1 MGIIIFIWKMAA
13 VELSKLSKTEK
24 DELCVSYAALML
36 HDDGVEI
43 TAEKLTKVIKESGNE
58 VEPYWPMLFAKALK
72 THKIGDLLSNLGSAG
87 GGGGAGPAAAA
98 TGDAGKADEAEAA
111 EEKQESDADVEMGG
125 LFGDDDDDY

>member
-1 MGIIIFIWKMAA
+1 MA
-13 VELSKLSKTEK
+13 
-24 DELCVSYAALML
+24 
-36 HDDGVEI
+36 
-43 TAEKLTKVIKESGNE
+43 KVVKESGNE

-98 TGDAGKADEAEAA
+98 TGDAGKAAEAEAA

-125 LFGDDDDDY
+125 LFGNVIQTVLEQGRVLLCSAFKFFLQDSDRRS

>member
-1 MGIIIFIWKMAA
+1 MGFHFINHYIGKMASVTA
-13 VELSKLSKTEK
+13 DKLSKQEH

-43 TAEKLTKVIKESGNE
+43 TAEKLAKVVKESGNE

-98 TGDAGKADEAEAA
+98 
-111 EEKQESDADVEMGG
+111 
-125 LFGDDDDDY
+125 